1 MFKKCFLIVAIV
13 LTVWLSTS
21 GLALAYSITGS
32 ESLWILVPA
41 ASSFDG
47 MSLFYGT
54 IGGSSTSRLEY
65 NVWGPTGF
73 SGPIQSNAF
82 ASDLSAFY
90 GKSVLFEFKAPSDT
104 VTFQDKALVWDW
116 NVVNGMFGRANS
128 PFAMAFY
135 ELGNDQDLLTR
146 WKGREVLGGY
156 VDPTIL
162 AAEPNHGDL
171 FYHYNAFSVPSTY
184 NIRSDFINPATPE
197 PASLSLL
204 GLGLLGLMGFK
215 KRKASK

>member
-1 MFKKCFLIVAIV
+1 MFKKYFLIAAIT
-13 LTVWLSTS
+13 LTVWLSAS

-32 ESLWILVPA
+32 ASLWVSVSA

-54 IGGSSTSRLEY
+54 TGGSSTSQFEY

-73 SGPIQSNAF
+73 SGPIQSDAF

-90 GKSVLFEFKAPSDT
+90 GKSVLFEFKAASDT
-104 VTFQDKALVWDW
+104 VTFQDNALVWDMS
-116 NVVNGMFGRANS
+116 VINGMFGRAGG
-128 PFAMAFY
+128 PFSMAFY
-135 ELGNDQDLLTR
+135 ELGNDQDMLTR
-146 WKGREVLGGY
+146 WKGREVIGGY

-162 AAEPNHGDL
+162 AAEPNHGGL
-171 FYHYNAFSVPSTY
+171 FYHHDGFSVPSTRY
-184 NIRSDFINPATPE
+184 IRSDFLSPATPE

-215 KRKASK
+215 KRKTSK